1 MSAFILKPQ
10 YLSCKLICSQS
21 PGAALLKLLA
31 DLVILA
37 KHAAEIAP
45 AKKNCA
51 RTIGAGNRGFLT
63 KMQACMGN
71 LNAGTDPAQ
80 TGFTFKSV
88 HPASARATFTF
99 FQLIC

>member
-10 YLSCKLICSQS
+10 YFRCKLICSQS
-21 PGAALLKLLA
+21 PGAALLKFLA

-37 KHAAEIAP
+37 KHAAEIAS
-45 AKKNCA
+45 AKKNGA
-51 RTIGAGNRGFLT
+51 RTSCPGNRGFFT

-71 LNAGTDPAQ
+71 LNGGADPAK

-88 HPASARATFTF
+88 HPASTRATFTF
-99 FQLIC
+99 FQLI